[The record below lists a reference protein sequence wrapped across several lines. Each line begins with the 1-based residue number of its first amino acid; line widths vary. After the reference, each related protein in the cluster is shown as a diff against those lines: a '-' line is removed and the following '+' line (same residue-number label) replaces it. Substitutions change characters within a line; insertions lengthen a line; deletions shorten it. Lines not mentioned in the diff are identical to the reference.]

1 MGTKY
6 VLVTKMN
13 DQICIF
19 FFFLE
24 NLQFKNS
31 EIIKRT
37 NILFLNSCTL
47 HILLLIGKLQHEF
60 IFKSEFVVPT

>member
-19 FFFLE
+19 FFLE
-24 NLQFKNS
+24 NLQFKNY
-31 EIIKRT
+31 EMIIKRM
-37 NILFLNSCTL
+37 NIL
-47 HILLLIGKLQHEF
+47 LIVVHY
-60 IFKSEFVVPT
+60 IFCS

>member
-19 FFFLE
+19 FLE

-31 EIIKRT
+31 EIIKRM

-60 IFKSEFVVPT
+60 IFKSDFVVPI